1 MTNNK
6 SCKLASKLASNA
18 FERRLSFTEW
28 FRMRLHLLLCQSC
41 RNCEEEIHLLH
52 DVLSLI
58 RKNHGMFEVDLPQ
71 KDRELIRD
79 ALRDIARE

>member
-1 MTNNK
+1 MTDNK
-6 SCKLASKLASNA
+6 SCKLASSLASDA
-18 FERRLSFTEW
+18 CERRLSFTEW
-28 FRMRLHLLLCQSC
+28 FRMRLHMLLCQNC
-41 RNCEEEIHLLH
+41 RNCEQEIHLLH

-58 RKNHGMFEVDLPQ
+58 RKKNGTFGVELPQ